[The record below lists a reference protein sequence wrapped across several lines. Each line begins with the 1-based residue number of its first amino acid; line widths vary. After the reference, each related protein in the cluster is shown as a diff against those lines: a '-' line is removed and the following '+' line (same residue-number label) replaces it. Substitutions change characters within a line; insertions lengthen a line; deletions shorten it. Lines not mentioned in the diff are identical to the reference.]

1 MKSLKQQRKQF
12 AVVGRELREGRT
24 EDVREH
30 YQWLLVRSG
39 CKTHRNDRLRSLCSE
54 LIVHGHYAKPAGF
67 SPGVIGSYRTL
78 RHGVMS
84 HMFQVWKAL
93 PGRDAK
99 PNGMDGYEFR
109 TLQWKHF
116 CSEFGY
122 DPTRT
127 LFVR

>member
-54 LIVHGHYAKPAGF
+54 LIVHGQQPRVGSVAEDHLNPFKGGIADQQVPQLGLRVLCQELGHGITAGA
-67 SPGVIGSYRTL
+67 T
-78 RHGVMS
+78 
-84 HMFQVWKAL
+84 
-93 PGRDAK
+93 
-99 PNGMDGYEFR
+99 
-109 TLQWKHF
+109 
-116 CSEFGY
+116 
-122 DPTRT
+122 
-127 LFVR
+127 